1 MSKFLWGFIIGLVL
15 IPVGG
20 AVYLLAG
27 LAPAAVNDPPFPMER
42 FIAGTALHAR
52 IARSAPKRELSSFS
66 TADMVAGADVY
77 RHHCGGCH
85 GLPGMERMRPEPKM
99 YPPPPQLF
107 TPDGYVT
114 DDPVGVTYWKIKNG
128 IRMTGMPS
136 FENVLTDQQMWQ
148 TAALLASADK
158 LPPEAMQTLKQ
169 PLFPP
174 PPPPANGT
182 KTPPSGSAP
191 KEHHPARQ
199 R

>member
-1 MSKFLWGFIIGLVL
+1 MGKFWWGFIIGLIL
-15 IPVGG
+15 IPICGAIFLFGG
-20 AVYLLAG
+20 F
-27 LAPAAVNDPPFPMER
+27 APVAVNATPFPFER
-42 FIAGTALHAR
+42 FIAGVALHAG
-52 IARSAPKRELSSFS
+52 ISRSAPKRELSSF
-66 TADMVAGADVY
+66 TAADMVAGADVY

-85 GLPGMERMRPEPKM
+85 GLPGMEHMRPEPKM

-114 DDPVGVTYWKIKNG
+114 DDPVGVTFWKIKNG

-174 PPPPANGT
+174 PPPPANGA